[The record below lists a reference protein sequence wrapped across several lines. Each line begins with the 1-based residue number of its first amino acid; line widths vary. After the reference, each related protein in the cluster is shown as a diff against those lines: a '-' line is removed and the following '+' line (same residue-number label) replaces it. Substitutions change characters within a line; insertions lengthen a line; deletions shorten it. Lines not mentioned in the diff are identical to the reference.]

1 MLPVD
6 PEIRRKKIAEV
17 TVDVIARD
25 GLEAA
30 TIRRIAAELG
40 CSTAFITH
48 YFSDKQQLLLCAY
61 RALAQQTQEEVG
73 AVIARDPADTAGA
86 LVAMTATNET
96 SMRRWRLYIA
106 FWDRAS
112 RDPVFA
118 EERQL
123 HLKRAL
129 EHMLQMVQVRYGER
143 KDLES
148 ICCLLNALVQ
158 GLSVQALT
166 HQRHRSDTELRELYT
181 LQLQMLLGPTA

>member
-6 PEIRRKKIAEV
+6 PETRRREIADV

-30 TIRRIAAELG
+30 TIRRIAAEIG

-73 AVIARDPADTAGA
+73 AVIARDPTDTAGA

-96 SMRRWRLYIA
+96 SVRRWRLYIA

-112 RDPVFA
+112 REPLFA

-123 HLKRAL
+123 HLGRAL
-129 EHMLQMVQVRYGER
+129 EHMIGIVQLRYGER
-143 KDLES
+143 PDMES
-148 ICCLLNALVQ
+148 ICHLLNALVQ

-166 HQRHRSDTELRELYT
+166 HQRHRSVGELRDLFAR
-181 LQLQMLLGPTA
+181 QLQMLLGVPP

>member
-6 PEIRRKKIAEV
+6 PETRRRRIAEA

-30 TIRRIAAELG
+30 TIRRIAAEIG

-48 YFSDKQQLLLCAY
+48 YFADKQQLLLWAY
-61 RALAQQTQEEVG
+61 RALAWQAQEEVG
-73 AVIARDPADTAGA
+73 AAIARAPGDTVDA
-86 LVAMTATNET
+86 LIAMTATNET

-123 HLKRAL
+123 HLRRAL
-129 EHMLQMVQVRYGER
+129 DHMIGIVRARYGER
-143 KDLES
+143 ADLES
-148 ICCLLNALVQ
+148 ICYLLNALVQ
-158 GLSVQALT
+158 GVSVQALT
-166 HQRHRSDTELRELYT
+166 HQRHRTEAELRELFSR
-181 LQLQMLLGPTA
+181 QLQMLLG

>member
-1 MLPVD
+1 MLLVD
-6 PEIRRKKIAEV
+6 PETRRKRIAEI

-30 TIRRIAAELG
+30 TLRRIAAEIG

-61 RALAQQTQEEVG
+61 RALAQQAQEEVA

-86 LVAMTATNET
+86 LIAMAATNET
-96 SMRRWRLYIA
+96 SIRRWRLYIA

-112 RDPVFA
+112 RDALFA

-129 EHMLQMVQVRYGER
+129 EHMIGIVQVRYGER
-143 KDLES
+143 PDVES
-148 ICCLLNALVQ
+148 ICYLLIALVQ

-166 HQRHRSDTELRELYT
+166 HQRHRSNEELRELFAR
-181 LQLQMLLGPTA
+181 QLRMLLGEPP